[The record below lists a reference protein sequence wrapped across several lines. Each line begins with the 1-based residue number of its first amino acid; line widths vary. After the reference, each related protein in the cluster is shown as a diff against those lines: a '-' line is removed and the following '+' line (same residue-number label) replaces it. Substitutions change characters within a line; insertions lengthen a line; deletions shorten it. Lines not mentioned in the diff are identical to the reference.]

1 MIYVLAIEL
10 IKELMEYEVSET
22 ILQKLV
28 SLLRPSKEEIVKR
41 PEILEG
47 ISVYDFFRP
56 KKKMKGKFKMSFKK
70 KENQLIRQC
79 KTQL

>member
-1 MIYVLAIEL
+1 MIHVLYVLAIEL

-47 ISVYDFFRP
+47 ILNIIFPDL
-56 KKKMKGKFKMSFKK
+56 KK
-70 KENQLIRQC
+70 KERKIRNVF
-79 KTQL
+79 

>member
-1 MIYVLAIEL
+1 MIHVLYVLAIEL

-47 ISVYDFFRP
+47 ILNIIFPDLKKNERKIRNFF
-56 KKKMKGKFKMSFKK
+56 
-70 KENQLIRQC
+70 
-79 KTQL
+79 

>member
-1 MIYVLAIEL
+1 MIHVYVLAIEL

-47 ISVYDFFRP
+47 IPNIIFPDL
-56 KKKMKGKFKMSFKK
+56 KKNERK
-70 KENQLIRQC
+70 IRNVF
-79 KTQL
+79 

>member
-1 MIYVLAIEL
+1 MIHVLYVLAIEL

-47 ISVYDFFRP
+47 ILNIIFPDL
-56 KKKMKGKFKMSFKK
+56 
-70 KENQLIRQC
+70 KENERKIRNVF
-79 KTQL
+79 

>member
-1 MIYVLAIEL
+1 MIHVLYVLAIEL
-10 IKELMEYEVSET
+10 VKELMEYEVSET

-47 ISVYDFFRP
+47 ILNIIFPDL
-56 KKKMKGKFKMSFKK
+56 KKNERK
-70 KENQLIRQC
+70 IRNVF
-79 KTQL
+79 

>member
-1 MIYVLAIEL
+1 MIHVLYVLAIEL

-47 ISVYDFFRP
+47 IRILNIIFPDL
-56 KKKMKGKFKMSFKK
+56 KKNERK
-70 KENQLIRQC
+70 IRNVF
-79 KTQL
+79 

>member
-1 MIYVLAIEL
+1 MIHVLYVLAIEL

-47 ISVYDFFRP
+47 ILNIIFPVL
-56 KKKMKGKFKMSFKK
+56 KKNERK
-70 KENQLIRQC
+70 IRNVF
-79 KTQL
+79 

>member
-1 MIYVLAIEL
+1 MIHVLYVLAIEL

-47 ISVYDFFRP
+47 ILNIIFP
-56 KKKMKGKFKMSFKK
+56 NLKKNERK
-70 KENQLIRQC
+70 IRNVF
-79 KTQL
+79 

>member
-47 ISVYDFFRP
+47 IPNIIFF
-56 KKKMKGKFKMSFKK
+56 F
-70 KENQLIRQC
+70 I
-79 KTQL
+79 

>member
-1 MIYVLAIEL
+1 MIHVLYVLAIEL

-47 ISVYDFFRP
+47 ILNIIFP
-56 KKKMKGKFKMSFKK
+56 GLKKNERK
-70 KENQLIRQC
+70 IRNVF
-79 KTQL
+79 